1 MLTDFARL
9 ICQHLSGPN
18 LDLMLSIL
26 LRLEENTNEVCKL
39 SCQEVF
45 SARIVM

>member
-9 ICQHLSGPN
+9 ICQHLSGPYFGPN
-18 LDLMLSIL
+18 AYIL